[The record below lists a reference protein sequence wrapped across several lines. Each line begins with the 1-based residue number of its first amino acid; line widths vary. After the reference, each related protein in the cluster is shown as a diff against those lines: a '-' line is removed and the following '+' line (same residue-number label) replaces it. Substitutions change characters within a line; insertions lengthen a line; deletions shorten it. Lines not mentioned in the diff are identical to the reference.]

1 MWTPIQWSD
10 RDVKVIPSKMFLKEK
25 KDAQGNVTKI
35 KSRLVAGGHLQN
47 KEDFQDLSSSPTLP
61 YPSLLILSLWQ
72 QSSIIMWC
80 LSQCRHGGSRPDED
94 QLRDRATL
102 D

>member
-1 MWTPIQWSD
+1 MEKKPIRSEIEMWTPIQWSD

-61 YPSLLILSLWQ
+61 YPSLLILSL
-72 QSSIIMWC
+72 
-80 LSQCRHGGSRPDED
+80 LAAKFRHHVVLISMQTWRI
-94 QLRDRATL
+94 TS
-102 D
+102 